1 VSKIAATEKFEVGN
15 VDASAARLLGES
27 SANAPLSVQ
36 HTLVMRPPPPAAR
49 AAAHADKPQ
58 PPPPTR
64 PPPAA
69 FATCAQSE
77 RVAREFE
84 AALEQVQEAALSA
97 AKAMEPGPADADGAP
112 RPILLKKK
120 DLAAVSRLSMLSF
133 SRWVE

>member
-1 VSKIAATEKFEVGN
+1 MSKITPTEKFEVGN
-15 VDASAARLLGES
+15 VDASATRLLGES

-36 HTLVMRPPPPAAR
+36 HTLVMRPPPPAR
-49 AAAHADKPQ
+49 AAAHADKLQ
-58 PPPPTR
+58 PPPPPR

-84 AALEQVQEAALSA
+84 AAFEQLQEAALSA
-97 AKAMEPGPADADGAP
+97 AKAMEPDSSDVDGAP

-133 SRWVE
+133 SR